1 MTFFFQRKN
10 PLKPVDFIFS
20 SNNTSSASMEIATSV
35 LAAYTLKTLNNN
47 ENSGEHL
54 VDICNTNNDLEV
66 FKSISSDS
74 VSLAKSI
81 DNTYTFM
88 GRSKLRQ
95 ILENPTADIKTL
107 KKRQAEVKAIK
118 RSNKYS
124 ELIELLKGL
133 KEQEKSVL
141 WILRKKSIEE
151 QHILDSLF
159 FKNRFL
165 SRFNSNE
172 KVMNIYNYF
181 RIIFAPLYGLLS
193 PLMFMLIPF
202 LYLRLF
208 TGVRIPFSTYM
219 KLFKLTLFGGIPDP
233 IDLIRTTQ
241 SAYNSQNPEMMR
253 NLLGSAQNRGQGIKM
268 SKVASML
275 FSLILYI
282 QNVMNSFEISGRTRE
297 TIDAIH
303 SRLNDCSNY
312 IENANKLVELT
323 DEILDNKDEN
333 IDNPFPILSQTTFRE
348 SPHLLSDKGAVLVS
362 YKQIEENTE
371 GFHKLLC
378 KIGDID
384 FLVNS
389 SQLLNSS
396 FGSTNYEF
404 AEYMINDK
412 PQVIAKD
419 IWHPCL
425 DRDKVVLNSV
435 SLGNPN
441 PNMVITGPNA
451 GGKSTFIKSITVN
464 ILLSQTLGIV
474 AGSGFKLTP
483 FKLINTYLNIPDVK
497 GKESLFEAE
506 MHRAREHLDK
516 LGSLDKDKFSFLI
529 MDEIFSSTN
538 PEEGISGGYA
548 ICEMLGKFPNS
559 ISIITTHFTKLTDLE
574 KTSNFSCY
582 KIPINRDSNGDIEY
596 TYKLEPGVSDQFI
609 ALELLGK
616 KGFDRDIVNRAIS
629 LCSDIRKPPEE
640 PIEPVAPEKI
650 PPKPKRVRKTK
661 AKKPV
666 EPVEPV
672 DNKEDKIETEE
683 LILKNETETPKD

>member
-20 SNNTSSASMEIATSV
+20 SNNTSAASMEIATSV
-35 LAAYTLKTLNNN
+35 LAAYTIKNNN
-47 ENSGEHL
+47 DNNTDYP
-54 VDICNTNNDLEV
+54 VDTCNTNIDLEI

-74 VSLAKSI
+74 VSVAKSI
-81 DNTYTFM
+81 DNTFTFM
-88 GRSKLRQ
+88 GRSKLKLV
-95 ILENPTADIKTL
+95 LENPTADLKIL
-107 KKRQAEVKAIK
+107 KKRQAQIKALK
-118 RSNKYS
+118 RSNRYGEIL
-124 ELIELLKGL
+124 ELFKEL

-151 QHILDSLF
+151 KHILDSLF

-165 SRFNSNE
+165 KGFNANE

-193 PLMFMLIPF
+193 PLMFMIVPF

-208 TGVRIPFSTYM
+208 TGVRIPFSTYL

-241 SAYNSQNPEMMR
+241 TAYNSQNPEMMR
-253 NLLGSAQNRGQGIKM
+253 NLLGGARNRGGIKM
-268 SKVASML
+268 SKLASML

-297 TIDAIH
+297 TIDSIH
-303 SRLNDCSNY
+303 SRLNECSKY
-312 IENANKLVELT
+312 IETANKLIEIT
-323 DEILDNKDEN
+323 DEILDNKGEN
-333 IDNPFPILSQTTFRE
+333 IENPFPILSQSTFRE
-348 SPHLLSDKGAVLVS
+348 KPHLLSNKGAVLVS
-362 YKQIEENTE
+362 YKQIEENTDK
-371 GFHKLLC
+371 FHELLC

-384 FLVNS
+384 FIVNCTE
-389 SQLLNSS
+389 LLNSS
-396 FGSTNYEF
+396 LNKNSTAKYEF
-404 AEYMINDK
+404 AEYIINDK
-412 PQVIAKD
+412 PQVFATD

-425 DRDKVVLNSV
+425 DRDKVILNSV
-435 SLGNPN
+435 SLGAPN

-451 GGKSTFIKSITVN
+451 GGKSTFIKSITIN

-474 AGSGFKLTP
+474 AASGFRLTP
-483 FKLINTYLNIPDVK
+483 FTLINTYLNIPDVK

-516 LGSLDKDKFSFLI
+516 LGSLEKDKFSFLI

-582 KIPINRDSNGDIEY
+582 KIPINRDTNGDIEY

-616 KGFDRDIVNRAIS
+616 KGFDRDIVERAIN
-629 LCSDIRKPPEE
+629 LCSDIRKPQP
-640 PIEPVAPEKI
+640 EPVPEPDPEPEQKENKVPEK
-650 PPKPKRVRKTK
+650 PPEKPKRVRKTK
-661 AKKPV
+661 AKPK
-666 EPVEPV
+666 
-672 DNKEDKIETEE
+672 KEVKEENKIET
-683 LILKNETETPKD
+683 

>member
-54 VDICNTNNDLEV
+54 VDICNTNNGLEV

-107 KKRQAEVKAIK
+107 KKRQTEVKAIK

-124 ELIELLKGL
+124 ELLELLKGL

-253 NLLGSAQNRGQGIKM
+253 NLLGSTQNRGQKGIKM

-282 QNVMNSFEISGRTRE
+282 QNVMNSFEMVFFI
-297 TIDAIH
+297 
-303 SRLNDCSNY
+303 
-312 IENANKLVELT
+312 
-323 DEILDNKDEN
+323 N
-333 IDNPFPILSQTTFRE
+333 IYP
-348 SPHLLSDKGAVLVS
+348 LLYS
-362 YKQIEENTE
+362 YN
-371 GFHKLLC
+371 L
-378 KIGDID
+378 
-384 FLVNS
+384 
-389 SQLLNSS
+389 
-396 FGSTNYEF
+396 
-404 AEYMINDK
+404 
-412 PQVIAKD
+412 
-419 IWHPCL
+419 
-425 DRDKVVLNSV
+425 
-435 SLGNPN
+435 
-441 PNMVITGPNA
+441 
-451 GGKSTFIKSITVN
+451 
-464 ILLSQTLGIV
+464 
-474 AGSGFKLTP
+474 
-483 FKLINTYLNIPDVK
+483 KLIHLIIRNLPAYL
-497 GKESLFEAE
+497 
-506 MHRAREHLDK
+506 M
-516 LGSLDKDKFSFLI
+516 
-529 MDEIFSSTN
+529 
-538 PEEGISGGYA
+538 Y
-548 ICEMLGKFPNS
+548 
-559 ISIITTHFTKLTDLE
+559 
-574 KTSNFSCY
+574 
-582 KIPINRDSNGDIEY
+582 
-596 TYKLEPGVSDQFI
+596 Q
-609 ALELLGK
+609 
-616 KGFDRDIVNRAIS
+616 
-629 LCSDIRKPPEE
+629 
-640 PIEPVAPEKI
+640 
-650 PPKPKRVRKTK
+650 
-661 AKKPV
+661 
-666 EPVEPV
+666 
-672 DNKEDKIETEE
+672 
-683 LILKNETETPKD
+683 